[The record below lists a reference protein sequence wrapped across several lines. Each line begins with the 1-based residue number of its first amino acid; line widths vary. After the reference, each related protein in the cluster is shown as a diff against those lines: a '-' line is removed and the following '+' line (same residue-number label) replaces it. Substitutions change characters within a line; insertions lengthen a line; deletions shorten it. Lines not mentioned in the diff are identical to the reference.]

1 MPLRITLRALLLSMA
16 FALPLQAQEAAS
28 APAAQYVELR
38 PSFVGTIGPGPR
50 IQYMKVDVALRAND
64 PGAVERIQYHDPLIR
79 NALVSLFGRQT
90 AEGLATLEGKERL
103 KVEALEK
110 VRSVLEEEEGKPL
123 VDDLL
128 FTNLV
133 TQ

>member
-1 MPLRITLRALLLSMA
+1 MPPRTILYTLLLLLA
-16 FALPLQAQEAAS
+16 CALPVQAQENAA
-28 APAAQYVELR
+28 APTAQYVEMN

-64 PGAVERIQYHDPLIR
+64 PTAVERIQYHDPLIR

-90 AEGLATLEGKERL
+90 PEGLASLEGKEQL
-103 KVEALEK
+103 KVEALET
-110 VRSVLEEEEGKPL
+110 VRAVLEEEEGRPL

>member
-1 MPLRITLRALLLSMA
+1 MRMILALPLLLSLFA
-16 FALPLQAQEAAS
+16 ALPAKAQDTPVA
-28 APAAQYVELR
+28 AAQYVELK
-38 PSFVGTIGPGPR
+38 PSFVGTVGPGPK

-64 PGAVERIQYHDPLIR
+64 PTAVPRIEYHDPLIR
-79 NALVSLFGRQT
+79 NALVSLFAHET
-90 AEGLATLEGKERL
+90 LESVATLEGKE
-103 KVEALEK
+103 ALRSK
-110 VRSVLEEEEGKPL
+110 ALAAVREVLEEEEGTPL